1 MTDTH
6 DGSASTEGA
15 APGSERDHEGL
26 VDTARGLWRDD
37 RVEVVAAILLALA
50 TVLSAWGAYQATRWG
65 GEQADQYAQSSAL
78 RADAGRH
85 AATASRQVQLDVAT
99 FIAWTQAKAA
109 KNTALADFL
118 RGRFRAEFVPAFQ
131 AWATGASPDAQ
142 GLPSGTPF
150 DQPAYVLAEQKQ
162 ADELTARADAALA
175 EAQRA
180 NQISDDFVL
189 TAVLFASVL
198 FFAGTASK
206 FRPPML
212 RWGMI
217 AMAVLIFG
225 VGLIVE
231 FSLPQSLSI

>member
-1 MTDTH
+1 MTH
-6 DGSASTEGA
+6 ERGNGASTDGA
-15 APGSERDHEGL
+15 PAETAPEHEGL

-85 AATASRQVQLDVAT
+85 AATASRQLQLDVAS
-99 FIAWTQAKAA
+99 FIAWSQAKAS

-118 RGRFRAEFVPAFQ
+118 SARFRAEFVPAFQ
-131 AWATGASPDAQ
+131 AWLTGAPADAQ
-142 GLPSGTPF
+142 GVPSGTPF
-150 DQPAYVLAEQKQ
+150 DQPTYALAEQTKSDQ
-162 ADELTARADAALA
+162 LTAQADAALA

-198 FFAGTASK
+198 FFAGTAPK

-225 VGLIVE
+225 VGLVVE
-231 FSLPQSLSI
+231 FSLPQSISI